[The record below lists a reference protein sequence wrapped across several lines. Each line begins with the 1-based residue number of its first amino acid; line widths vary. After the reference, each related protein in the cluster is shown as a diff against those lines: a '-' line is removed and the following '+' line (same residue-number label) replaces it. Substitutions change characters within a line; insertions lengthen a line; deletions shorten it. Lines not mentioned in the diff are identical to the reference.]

1 MFDLA
6 VVGHL
11 AIDSIMLPSRQTPF
25 VVLGGSATYVSLVAR
40 RLDASVAAI
49 SKVGRDFPDA
59 YRWWLEQERIDL
71 SGVSKQDD
79 AQTTRF
85 ELEYNKDLT
94 QRVLR
99 LKSRSPPI
107 TVDDLPPN
115 LRARIIHVA
124 PIAGEITYENVEVLK
139 KRAEVL
145 SLDPQ
150 GLVRSFSENGTVDV
164 AALPDK
170 RILSLIDIYKSSL
183 NEVLAVTG
191 MPDMEAAVKAIHDRG
206 ASIVIVTLGAEGAAI
221 SVENAIHR
229 VPAYKP
235 EKLIDPTG
243 AGDTFIGAFLA
254 EYSRGED
261 CSWCSYVGS
270 AAASLATEGIG
281 PTFPI
286 DKDEIYRRT
295 RLLYEK
301 EIKP

>member
-1 MFDLA
+1 MFDLV

-11 AIDSIMLPSRQTPF
+11 AIDSIILPSRQTPF

-40 RLDASVAAI
+40 RLDASVAVV
-49 SKVGRDFPDA
+49 SKVGKDFPDA

-71 SGVSKQDD
+71 SGVLKQDN

-85 ELEYNKDLT
+85 ELEYSNDLT

-99 LKSRSPPI
+99 LKGRSPPI
-107 TVDDLPPN
+107 AVDDMPLD
-115 LRARIIHVA
+115 LRAHIIHVA
-124 PIAGEITYENVEVLK
+124 PIAGEITYEDVEVLK
-139 KRAEVL
+139 KRAEIL

-150 GLVRSFSENGTVDV
+150 GLVRSFGENGTVGM

-170 RILSLIDIYKSSL
+170 RILNLIDIYKSSL
-183 NEVLAVTG
+183 NEILAVTG
-191 MPDMEAAVKAIHDRG
+191 ASDMETAVMAVHDCG
-206 ASIVIVTLGAEGAAI
+206 ASIVIVTLGADGAAI
-221 SVENAIHR
+221 SVEKVIHR

-235 EKLIDPTG
+235 EKVIDPTG
-243 AGDTFIGAFLA
+243 AGDVFIGAFLA

-286 DKDEIYRRT
+286 DKDEVYRRT
-295 RLLYEK
+295 RALYEK